1 MATIAAILHGVGR
14 CAILLERALL
24 KFAANWMR
32 HQVARLD
39 NSMSPAPQQQRK
51 N

>member
-14 CAILLERALL
+14 CAILLERTLL
-24 KFAANWMR
+24 KLAANWMR

-39 NSMSPAPQQQRK
+39 NSTSPAPQQRK